1 MEADL
6 PLCTY
11 KSAGGVVVAETGAL
25 VLVLA
30 RVKRLGPDERP
41 EIRLPKG
48 HIEPGEEGSEA
59 ALREVREESGLADL
73 AIVDDLGHQLV
84 RFVWKRTRY
93 ERDESYFLMVVDPG
107 AEHNLPEEQFERL
120 WLSWA
125 DALAQLTF
133 EAEREWVRRAQIAWG
148 KRLEDISDQDTEQA
162 NNHTQM
168 QKKIA
173 IGEQE

>member
-1 MEADL
+1 MKADL

-11 KSAGGVVVAETGAL
+11 ESAGGVVVAATGEL
-25 VLVLA
+25 VLVLV
-30 RVKRLGPDERP
+30 RVKLLGPDERP

-48 HIEPGEEGSEA
+48 HIEPGEDRSEA

-73 AIVDDLGHQLV
+73 AIVADLGHQLV
-84 RFVWKRTRY
+84 RFVWNRTRY
-93 ERDESYFLMVVDPG
+93 MRDESYFLMVVDPG
-107 AEHNLPEEQFERL
+107 AKHNLPEEQFERL
-120 WLSWA
+120 WLPWA
-125 DALAQLTF
+125 DALVQLTF

-162 NNHTQM
+162 NNHTQV

-173 IGEQE
+173 ISEQE